1 MILKYLNAHCNIQ
14 LIYVLELG
22 NKMSLRWRFTVRRCV
37 YSGTGVTDDRNG
49 STYSFNPATAELE
62 RIALG
67 ILLQTLADVLCLR

>member
-1 MILKYLNAHCNIQ
+1 
-14 LIYVLELG
+14 
-22 NKMSLRWRFTVRRCV
+22 MSLGSGITVRRCV